1 MQPPA
6 IVSGM
11 TESLLEL
18 AQHYHVKLNDRIR
31 SYLHARG
38 VVDEVIMHFL
48 LGWSGWRITIPITN
62 RDGEIVTF
70 KLAKDPED
78 TSDSPKMLMP
88 PGSTAELYGWE
99 WLNTPPPR
107 LVVCEGEF
115 DRLVLES
122 RNIPAVTSTGG
133 AGSFRVEWAT
143 ALCAVPE
150 VFICYDRDP
159 AGEQGAARVARILP
173 TARVVNLPEDVGPG
187 GDISDY
193 FVRLGHSP
201 ADFETLLAAARPMH
215 FATERTV
222 STNPATVDSPWP
234 RTELTELKKRVS
246 LVDVASH
253 YVTLRPRGRNL
264 SGCCPFHEDRQPS
277 LVLYPATQRFHCYGC
292 GAQGDVLDFLMRV
305 ESLRFPEAVRTLRR
319 FAA

>member
-1 MQPPA
+1 MP
-6 IVSGM
+6 
-11 TESLLEL
+11 ESWLDI
-18 AQHYHVKLNDRIR
+18 AQRHHANLDDRIR
-31 SYLHARG
+31 AYLFGRG
-38 VVDEVIMHFL
+38 LTPDVIDHFL

-62 RDGEIVTF
+62 RDGEIATF

-88 PGSTAELYGWE
+88 PGTTAELYGWE

-133 AGSFRVEWAT
+133 AGSFRAEWAT
-143 ALCAVPE
+143 ALRAVPE

-159 AGEQGAARVARILP
+159 AGEQGAARVARMLP
-173 TARVVNLPEDVGPG
+173 TAKVVNLPEDVGPG

-215 FATERTV
+215 FSTERTV
-222 STNPATVDSPWP
+222 STNLATVDSPWP

-246 LVDVASH
+246 LGDVASH

-264 SGCCPFHEDRQPS
+264 FGCCPFHDDRQPS
-277 LVLYPATQRFHCYGC
+277 FVVYPATQRFHCYGC